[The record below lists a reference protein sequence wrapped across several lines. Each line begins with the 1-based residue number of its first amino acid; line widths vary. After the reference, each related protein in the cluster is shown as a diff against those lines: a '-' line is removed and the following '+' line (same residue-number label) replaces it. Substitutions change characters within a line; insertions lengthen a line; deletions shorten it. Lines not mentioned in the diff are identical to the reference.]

1 MKSKADQLV
10 NAWIEG
16 ELSPEDEEAL
26 RALMTEDASV
36 RESCYDLMLLD
47 QMLAER
53 EVVRVAHATE
63 SVLPFPKRKPVVS
76 RTAMAA
82 VASLAALVVAGLW
95 LASRPDGKDLQQSSG
110 PPITASSDSRITIAQ
125 REDRTQWS
133 PGELLRLERGTAAIQ
148 LGKGVLAHLEGPA
161 AVELANAEGDIR
173 LLEGRGSFQIDP
185 GGRTFTIKTPGG
197 SVHGSGSQF
206 VCEISPDQA
215 AVVEVNSGGLEI
227 SSHSGRGPAKIAA
240 GEAIRLEAN
249 GALTSTARPD
259 IPFRAGLPEELRL
272 YSDDFNVAD
281 GTLLSDHIPAT
292 GQKWEVL
299 EQANPTVI
307 RRKRLDTSAG
317 PRQVLARL
325 APHDPGSTGSVYVFY
340 FSLLPPTMSRDKLQK
355 SGGIE
360 SITIVDPEGREIF
373 SIVAEAINTHR
384 WQLKGGGQVMPL
396 TSVCALWEHQLT
408 VCYGLNGRVT
418 LHDGD
423 SAQAPVIANL
433 WLKNP
438 AVVDGVRF
446 TNRDGG
452 DLAVRRIATSLLR
465 APSLRPE

>member
-1 MKSKADQLV
+1 MNSKADQLV

-16 ELSPEDEEAL
+16 DLSAEDEEAL
-26 RALMTEDASV
+26 RALLKEDASA
-36 RESCYDLMLLD
+36 REACYDLMLLD

-53 EVVRVAHATE
+53 EDAASILPTE
-63 SVLPFPKRKPVVS
+63 TMISFPKRKLAPIQ
-76 RTAMAA
+76 TAITA
-82 VASLAALVVAGLW
+82 VTSIAALIFAGLW
-95 LASRPDGKDLQQSSG
+95 LSTRPGNDTPVASSPS
-110 PPITASSDSRITIAQ
+110 ITASSDSRITIAQ
-125 REDRTQWS
+125 REDRAKWS

-173 LLEGRGSFQIDP
+173 LLEGRGSFQVDP
-185 GGRTFTIKTPGG
+185 GGRPFKLDTPGG
-197 SVHGSGSQF
+197 TVRGTGSQF
-206 VCEISPDQA
+206 VCQISPDQA
-215 AVVEVNSGGLEI
+215 AVLEVNSGGVEI
-227 SSHSGRGPAKIAA
+227 RTRSGRGPSSIAA
-240 GEAIRLEAN
+240 GEAVRLEAN

-259 IPFRAGLPEELRL
+259 IPFRAGLPEELLL

-299 EQANPTVI
+299 EQGNPTVI

-325 APHDPGSTGSVYVFY
+325 APHDPGSTGSVYVFS

-355 SGGIE
+355 SSGIE

-418 LHDGD
+418 LHDGG

-452 DLAVRRIATSLLR
+452 DLAFRRIATSLLR
-465 APSLRPE
+465 APSLRSE